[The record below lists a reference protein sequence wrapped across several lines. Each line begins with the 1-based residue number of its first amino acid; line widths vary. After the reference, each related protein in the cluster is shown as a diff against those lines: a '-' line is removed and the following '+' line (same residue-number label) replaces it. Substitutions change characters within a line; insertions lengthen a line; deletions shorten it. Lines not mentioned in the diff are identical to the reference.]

1 MKLFLTLITLALTL
15 TAAEKISPG
24 EEVYRKKCAACHIKL
39 ISKADALKDIKKLKA
54 PPMVEVSSRLKEM
67 IKITDDI
74 DNKIHRAVVI
84 AFIKD
89 YVINPDVKKSMC
101 HVMAVDRFGV
111 MPSLEGKIG
120 NEELQSVAEWIYNYF
135 EGKKF

>member
-1 MKLFLTLITLALTL
+1 MKVFLLSCIAALSL
-15 TAAEKISPG
+15 MAGEKISAG
-24 EEVYRKKCAACHIKL
+24 EKIFQNKCASCHIK
-39 ISKADALKDIKKLKA
+39 ITTKDEALKNIKELKA

-74 DNKIHRAVVI
+74 DDMIHKGVVI

-89 YVINPDVKKSMC
+89 YVIYPDIEKSMC
-101 HVMAVDRFGV
+101 HAMAVDRFGT
-111 MPSLEGKIG
+111 MPSLKGKITE
-120 NEELQSVAEWIYNYF
+120 EELQSVAEWIYDYF